1 MVTPTREPPKDI
13 RQVALRSTMWLLRFC
28 TKAFQIS
35 PCSALSRF
43 PWCRSR
49 ERVMPQSKED
59 ERLEDLAVQIR
70 GCVQCP
76 LHASRTHA
84 VPGDGSPSA
93 RVMLIGEAPGR
104 EEDQRGRPF
113 VGAAGRFLDQ
123 VLAGSGVDRGALFI
137 TNTVKCRPENN
148 RPPRKRE
155 VDTCTSLYLVEQ
167 IALVNP
173 ALIMVLGSVAA
184 KKLLGVRSVNEARGR
199 VIEHDNRKYLVGYH
213 PAASFYRDDIAENVR
228 QDFLLL
234 QQELQKL

>member
-1 MVTPTREPPKDI
+1 
-13 RQVALRSTMWLLRFC
+13 
-28 TKAFQIS
+28 
-35 PCSALSRF
+35 
-43 PWCRSR
+43 
-49 ERVMPQSKED
+49 MPRLQEA
-59 ERLEDLAVQIR
+59 ERLEVLATQIR
-70 GCVQCP
+70 SCVQCP
-76 LHASRTHA
+76 LHTTRTKA
-84 VPGDGSPSA
+84 VPGEGAPST

-123 VLAGSGVDRGALFI
+123 VLAGSGVDRSALFI

-199 VIEHDNRKYLVGYH
+199 V
-213 PAASFYRDDIAENVR
+213 
-228 QDFLLL
+228 
-234 QQELQKL
+234 